1 SSSSVRRRR
10 IPKSRKVFSCN
21 FGRYR
26 RGWST
31 NARSRSRNAIH
42 NSTPVMAVTYKVI
55 NEENFPLFYAFFSS
69 LAAMKLQPIADDSL
83 LLWHTRDE
91 FFTLNY
97 DTVLQSVDA
106 LRVETEEEDDGR
118 WIAEIPSLPGVLAYG
133 DSVHSAIAS

>member
-1 SSSSVRRRR
+1 
-10 IPKSRKVFSCN
+10 
-21 FGRYR
+21 
-26 RGWST
+26 
-31 NARSRSRNAIH
+31 
-42 NSTPVMAVTYKVI
+42 MAVTYKVI

-133 DSVHSAIAS
+133 DSVHSAIASVRQLASRVIASQPTGGLINSGPARLAAHSHE